1 MARSELE
8 PAQREE
14 LEDLWERLRRAPD
27 PDYERFEGVDPADI
41 EFGMVGPDHFGEF
54 PADGHVVL
62 EAHGTL
68 SGPEF
73 FENLNA
79 RLERSPRKFRPYAID
94 TPMFAPSVD
103 DYAEELERSY
113 QALREANGTESF
125 SVVAHSLGGVGAL
138 KWIHEYDHYDEVELF
153 IPVGSPFGGSAAA
166 DLAAKVDERIDAL
179 ELWWK
184 SATLLNPFVSSR
196 RIEEFFRH
204 YRLGELT
211 DDFVTRRSA
220 EEGDLA
226 ELMRRTK
233 ITDAADVYTVRSSI
247 DRFYIDPKKTLS
259 RGLEHLAALS
269 SWENKIDSP
278 EIPGAEANFVLPS
291 STHHEIMTSDIAVE
305 YIARA
310 LEGYREEPGHGL
322 VEPEGCEEGQAAD

>member
-14 LEDLWERLRRAPD
+14 IEDLWERLRRAPD
-27 PDYERFEGVDPADI
+27 PDYERFEGVDPTNV
-41 EFGMVGPDHFGEF
+41 EHGMVGPNHFGTF

-73 FENLNA
+73 FENLNT
-79 RLERSPRKFRPYAID
+79 RLEGSPRGFRPYAVD
-94 TPMFAPSVD
+94 TQAFAPTVD
-103 DYAEELERSY
+103 DYAEELERAF
-113 QALREANGTESF
+113 QALQAADGTESF

-138 KWIHEYDHYDEVELF
+138 KWLHDYDRYDEVEML
-153 IPVGSPFGGSAAA
+153 IPVGSPFHGSAAA
-166 DLAAKVDERIDAL
+166 DLAATVDERIDAI

-184 SATLLNPFVSSR
+184 SATLFNPFVPSR

-220 EEGDLA
+220 EEGELA
-226 ELMRRTK
+226 ELMQET
-233 ITDAADVYTVRSSI
+233 TVTEAAEVYTVRSSI

-269 SWENKIDSP
+269 SWENRIDSP
-278 EIPGAEANFVLPS
+278 EIPGAAANFVLPS
-291 STHHEIMTSDIAVE
+291 STHHEIMTGELAVE

-310 LEGYREEPGHGL
+310 LEGYREEPGRGL
-322 VEPEGCEEGQAAD
+322 VERESTEGGQPAD

>member
-14 LEDLWERLRRAPD
+14 IDDLWERLRRAPD
-27 PDYERFEGVDPADI
+27 PDYERHKGVDPADI
-41 EFGMVGPDHFGEF
+41 EHGMVGPDHYGTF
-54 PADGHVVL
+54 PEDGHAVL

-73 FENLNA
+73 FENLNT
-79 RLERSPRKFRPYAID
+79 RLERSPRDFRPYAID
-94 TPMFAPSVD
+94 TAAFAPSVD

-113 QALREANGTESF
+113 QSLRAADDTESF

-138 KWIHEYDHYDEVELF
+138 RWLHEYDHYDDVETF
-153 IPVGSPFGGSAAA
+153 IAVGSPFHGSAAA
-166 DLAAKVDERIDAL
+166 DLASKVDERIDTM
-179 ELWWK
+179 EMWWK
-184 SATLLNPFVSSR
+184 SATLFNPFISSR

-220 EEGDLA
+220 EEGELA
-226 ELMRRTK
+226 ELMQETT
-233 ITDAADVYTVRSSI
+233 ITDDAEVYTVRSSI

-291 STHHEIMTSDIAVE
+291 STHHEIMTGDIAVE

-322 VEPEGCEEGQAAD
+322 VERESSENGQPAD

>member
-14 LEDLWERLRRAPD
+14 IEDLWERLRRAPD
-27 PDYERFEGVDPADI
+27 PDYQRFEGVDPSNI
-41 EFGMVGPDHFGEF
+41 EYGMVGPDHFGTF

-79 RLERSPRKFRPYAID
+79 RLERSPRDFRPYAID
-94 TPMFAPSVD
+94 TAVFAPTVD
-103 DYAEELERSY
+103 DYAEELERGF
-113 QALREANGTESF
+113 QALQAAEGVESF

-138 KWIHEYDHYDEVELF
+138 KWIHDYDRYDEVEMF
-153 IPVGSPFGGSAAA
+153 IPVGSPFHGSAAA
-166 DLAAKVDERIDAL
+166 DLAAKVDERIDAI

-184 SATLLNPFVSSR
+184 SATLFNPFVPSR
-196 RIEEFFRH
+196 QIETFFSH

-220 EEGDLA
+220 EEGPLA
-226 ELMRRTK
+226 ELMGETT
-233 ITDAADVYTVRSSI
+233 ITDDAEVYTVRSSI

-269 SWENKIDSP
+269 SWENRIDSP

-291 STHHEIMTSDIAVE
+291 STHHEIMTSELAVE

-310 LEGYREEPGHGL
+310 LEGYREEPGRGL
-322 VEPEGCEEGQAAD
+322 VDHESTESGQPAD